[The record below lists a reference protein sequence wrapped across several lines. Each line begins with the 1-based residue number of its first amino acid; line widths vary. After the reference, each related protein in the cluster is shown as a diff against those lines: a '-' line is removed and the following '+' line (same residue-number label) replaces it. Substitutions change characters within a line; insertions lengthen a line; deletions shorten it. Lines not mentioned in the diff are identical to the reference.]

1 MTLNPLWLGATMSM
15 QTRSVLLERKT
26 LQSSIQI
33 GDPEKKAPVRESV
46 EKDSVKKK
54 VVWLDFCG
62 NNDSKEIIGQT
73 TTLQM
78 LQWTGSGSFHL
89 KISLYQLDLYLQVP
103 SLLNVIFFRN
113 SLLFAEHK
121 LLPIVSLLACCVY
134 ITFGLLFYIEML

>member
-1 MTLNPLWLGATMSM
+1 MSM

-89 KISLYQLDLYLQVP
+89 KISLYQLDLYLQVTSSERHFLSKLIIICRAQAP
-103 SLLNVIFFRN
+103 PHCIITRLLRLHHLR
-113 SLLFAEHK
+113 SPLLH
-121 LLPIVSLLACCVY
+121 
-134 ITFGLLFYIEML
+134 